1 MDSED
6 LLQLPD
12 SGKSGIESESN
23 DLPFTDCE
31 SGAAASLPNS
41 AADKDQMNE
50 NFTHNGVD
58 VGEKTKEAEK
68 VQMNENVMQN
78 GGGNGEKTED
88 GELIVSTAAVQV
100 SVQLAEK
107 IDIKEKVHSISSMVH
122 IENGCE
128 AVEGQ
133 SSLFD
138 LKNEENSISIKDKDT
153 NLTGVKRPREAID
166 EQPPSIHVLYNSL
179 PRDSKQKLDKLL
191 QQWSEWHARH
201 YPSSIESAE
210 DLESG
215 ETTYFPALHVGE
227 DKSSAVSFWVDNQT
241 RGPQSKDVMLDHDSV
256 PLYDRGY
263 TMGLIPSDGSG
274 NAERGLEIFNASR
287 CFNCGSYNHS
297 LKECPKPRDNVAVSN
312 ARKELKSKRNQ
323 SAGSRNPT
331 RYYQSSPG
339 GKYDGLRPGTLDV
352 ETRKLLGLGELDP
365 PPWLNR
371 MREIGYPPGYLDP
384 EEKDQP
390 SGITIFSFDEEENK
404 DDTED
409 GEILDT
415 DDQELPKKKSVEFP
429 GINGPIPGNADEKH
443 WTAVQQ
449 SHDMSRERPSRRF
462 NHSSESFGKY
472 YQEQRWTR
480 DLRDDGPPGVDP
492 PTNPSLSSYPPRY
505 SAYDSGYSSYSP
517 RGNISRPRSPSF
529 DRSQSDRSRRS
540 PLIHESS
547 KYSSQS
553 TSAESP
559 TYRMSSQQKYSSA
572 SLDDEDNGR
581 WNDYTPETSSH
592 RKDKRDHQYHH
603 SKR

>member
-1 MDSED
+1 MY
-6 LLQLPD
+6 
-12 SGKSGIESESN
+12 
-23 DLPFTDCE
+23 
-31 SGAAASLPNS
+31 GAAASLPNS
-41 AADKDQMNE
+41 EADKDQMTDI
-50 NFTHNGVD
+50 FMHNGGD
-58 VGEKTKEAEK
+58 VGETTKEAEK
-68 VQMNENVMQN
+68 VEMNENFTQS
-78 GGGNGEKTED
+78 GGDVGEKTED
-88 GELIVSTAAVQV
+88 GQLIVSTAAVQI

-107 IDIKEKVHSISSMVH
+107 IGIQEEVHSISSMVH
-122 IENGCE
+122 VENGCQ
-128 AVEGQ
+128 AVEDQ
-133 SSLFD
+133 SPLAD
-138 LKNEENSISIKDKDT
+138 LKKVESSISIQDKDI
-153 NLTGVKRPREAID
+153 NSVIGVKRPREAVD

-215 ETTYFPALHVGE
+215 ETTYFPALHVGV
-227 DKSSAVSFWVDNQT
+227 DKSSSVSFWVDNQT
-241 RGPQSKDVMLDHDSV
+241 RGPQSKDVVMLDHDSV

-263 TMGLIPSDGSG
+263 MMGLTPSDGSG
-274 NAERGLEIFNASR
+274 NPERGLEIFNASR

-297 LKECPKPRDNVAVSN
+297 LKECQKPRDNVAVSN
-312 ARKELKSKRNQ
+312 ARKEQKSKRNQ

-384 EEKDQP
+384 EDKDQP
-390 SGITIFSFDEEENK
+390 SGITIFAFDEESK

-415 DDQELPKKKSVEFP
+415 DYPELPKKKSVEFP

-443 WTAVQQ
+443 WTAMQQ
-449 SHDMSRERPSRRF
+449 SHDMSRERSNRRF
-462 NHSSESFGKY
+462 NHSSETSGKY
-472 YQEQRWTR
+472 YQEQRWAR

-492 PTNPSLSSYPPRY
+492 TTNPSLSSYPPRY
-505 SAYDSGYSSYSP
+505 SAYDSANSSYSP
-517 RGNISRPRSPSF
+517 RGSNSRPRSPSF

-547 KYSSQS
+547 KYSAHS
-553 TSAESP
+553 TSVESP
-559 TYRMSSQQKYSSA
+559 TYRMSSQQKYSSVR
-572 SLDDEDNGR
+572 LNDEDDGR

-603 SKR
+603 SRR

>member
-6 LLQLPD
+6 LIQLPD
-12 SGKSGIESESN
+12 SCKSGIESESN
-23 DLPFTDCE
+23 ELSFADCE
-31 SGAAASLPNS
+31 SGAAAYLPSNFE
-41 AADKDQMNE
+41 AHKDQMNE
-50 NFTHNGVD
+50 NS
-58 VGEKTKEAEK
+58 
-68 VQMNENVMQN
+68 MQN
-78 GGGNGEKTED
+78 GDDVGDKAKDSEM
-88 GELIVSTAAVQV
+88 IASTAAVQV
-100 SVQLAEK
+100 SFQLAEK
-107 IDIKEKVHSISSMVH
+107 VDIQEKVHSISSIVH
-122 IENGCE
+122 VENGCQT
-128 AVEGQ
+128 VEDQ
-133 SSLFD
+133 SPQAN
-138 LKNEENSISIKDKDT
+138 LKKEESSIRNQDNDN
-153 NLTGVKRPREAID
+153 NLIGVKRPREAVD

-210 DLESG
+210 DSESG
-215 ETTYFPALHVGE
+215 ETTYFPALHVGL
-227 DKSSAVSFWVDNQT
+227 DKSSSVSFWMDNQT
-241 RGPQSKDVMLDHDSV
+241 RGPQSKDVVMLDHDSV
-256 PLYDRGY
+256 PLYDRGFA
-263 TMGLIPSDGSG
+263 MGLTPTDGSG

-297 LKECPKPRDNVAVSN
+297 LKECPKPRDNVAVNN

-339 GKYDGLRPGTLDV
+339 GKYDGLRPGVLDV

-390 SGITIFSFDEEENK
+390 SGITIFAEEEESK

-415 DDQELPKKKSVEFP
+415 DSQELPKKKSVEFP

-443 WTAVQQ
+443 WTAVHQTP
-449 SHDMSRERPSRRF
+449 DISRERPHRRF
-462 NHSSESFGKY
+462 NHSSESSGKY
-472 YQEQRWTR
+472 SQEQRWAR

-492 PTNPSLSSYPPRY
+492 VTNPSLSSYPPRY
-505 SAYDSGYSSYSP
+505 SAYDSAYSSYSP
-517 RGNISRPRSPSF
+517 RGNLSRPRSPSS
-529 DRSQSDRSRRS
+529 DRSLSERSRRS

-547 KYSSQS
+547 KYNSHGI
-553 TSAESP
+553 SAESP

-592 RKDKRDHQYHH
+592 RKDKRDHQSHH
-603 SKR
+603 NRR